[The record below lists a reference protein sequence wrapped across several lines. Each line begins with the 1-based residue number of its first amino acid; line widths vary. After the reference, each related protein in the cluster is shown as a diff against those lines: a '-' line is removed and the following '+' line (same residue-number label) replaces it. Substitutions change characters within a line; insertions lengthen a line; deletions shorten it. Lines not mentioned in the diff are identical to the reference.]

1 MEHCF
6 TACLERCKNNSL
18 KLHKGNYKKKS
29 MLTEDALEDVKWCAT
44 NVNAVTNFI
53 YPPPVT
59 LTLYADASLE
69 GWGGTDTTSEIGGR
83 WSDHEMP
90 AHQCT

>member
-1 MEHCF
+1 
-6 TACLERCKNNSL
+6 
-18 KLHKGNYKKKS
+18 
-29 MLTEDALEDVKWCAT
+29 MLTEDALEDVKWWAT
-44 NVNAVTNFI
+44 NGNAITNFI

-90 AHQCT
+90 AHMNVLELLACQQNLYYTPSPKLCQIAI

>member
-1 MEHCF
+1 
-6 TACLERCKNNSL
+6 
-18 KLHKGNYKKKS
+18 
-29 MLTEDALEDVKWCAT
+29 MLTEDALEDVKWWAT
-44 NVNAVTNFI
+44 NDNAVTNFI

-59 LTLYADASLE
+59 ITLYADASLE

-90 AHQCT
+90 AHIMYLNSWQQNLYYSPSPKLCQIAI